1 MFASKIHSLKS
12 KKNLLLAL
20 RDGDENA
27 FTTIYNTYWKKLLAL
42 AYANLK
48 DKMLAEEVVQEVF
61 ISLWNRR
68 FDQRIESLEA
78 YLATAVKFSTFKS
91 LHRNRRHS
99 EIENQIEI
107 KDYYIQDDV
116 IESKFLKEYLD
127 GVVEKLPDKCRLV
140 FKLSRESYLSNK
152 EIAKDLDIS
161 EKSVE
166 AHITRAL
173 KLLKLNLQKA
183 GILILLIF
191 IS

>member
-99 EIENQIEI
+99 EIENQIET

-173 KLLKLNLQKA
+173 KLLKSNLQKA

>member
-99 EIENQIEI
+99 EIENQTET

-173 KLLKLNLQKA
+173 KLLKSNLQKA